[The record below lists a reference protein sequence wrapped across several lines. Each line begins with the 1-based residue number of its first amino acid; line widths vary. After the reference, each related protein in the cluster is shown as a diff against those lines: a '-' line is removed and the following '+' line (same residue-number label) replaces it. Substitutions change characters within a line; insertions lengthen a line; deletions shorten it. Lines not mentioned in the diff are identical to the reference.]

1 MGRYWREWLQERFGD
16 RPALPRDEAVRV
28 FWSDLPSEDVADFF
42 EMIETEYQ
50 LDVGLLRPDDNLERF
65 TMPIKT
71 KNPLR
76 WFAVEPGL
84 EDCAS
89 ELNYQLCKRADKAGL
104 ANYLPVHTV
113 REYVRIWCGLAPWGA
128 FTPPRDPTKPCS

>member
-16 RPALPRDEAVRV
+16 RLALPRDEAVQR
-28 FWSDLPSEDVADFF
+28 FWSDLPSEHVADFF

-65 TMPIKT
+65 TTPIKT

-84 EDCAS
+84 EDSAS
-89 ELNYQLCKRADKAGL
+89 ELNYQIVQRADKAGL

-113 REYVRIWCGLAPWGA
+113 REYVRIWCGLAP
-128 FTPPRDPTKPCS
+128 

>member
-16 RPALPRDEAVRV
+16 RPALPRDEAVRM
-28 FWSDLPSEDVADFF
+28 FWSDLPPQDVADFF

-65 TMPIKT
+65 VTPIKT

-84 EDCAS
+84 EDRAS
-89 ELNYQLCKRADKAGL
+89 ELNYQIVKRADQAGL

-113 REYVRIWCGLAPWGA
+113 REYVRIWCGLAP
-128 FTPPRDPTKPCS
+128 

>member
-1 MGRYWREWLQERFGD
+1 MGRYWRDWLQERFGD
-16 RPALPRDEAVRV
+16 RPALPRDEAVRT
-28 FWSDLPSEDVADFF
+28 FWAELPPEDLADFF

-65 TMPIKT
+65 TTPIKT

-84 EDCAS
+84 EDRAS
-89 ELNYQLCKRADKAGL
+89 ELNYQIVQRADQAGL

-113 REYVRIWCGLAPWGA
+113 REYVRIWCGLAP
-128 FTPPRDPTKPCS
+128 

>member
-16 RPALPRDEAVRV
+16 RPALPRDEAVGM
-28 FWSDLPSEDVADFF
+28 FWSDLPPKDVADFF

-65 TMPIKT
+65 VTPIKT

-84 EDCAS
+84 EDRAS
-89 ELNYQLCKRADKAGL
+89 ELNYQIVKRADQAGL

-113 REYVRIWCGLAPWGA
+113 REYVRIWCGLAP
-128 FTPPRDPTKPCS
+128 

>member
-1 MGRYWREWLQERFGD
+1 MGRYWREWLHERFGD
-16 RPALPRDEAVRV
+16 RPALSRDEAVRM
-28 FWSDLPSEDVADFF
+28 FWSDLPPEDVAAFF

-65 TMPIKT
+65 TTPIQT

-84 EDCAS
+84 EDSAS
-89 ELNYQLCKRADKAGL
+89 ELNYQIVQRAETGL

-113 REYVRIWCGLAPWGA
+113 GEYVRIWCGLAP
-128 FTPPRDPTKPCS
+128 